1 MSETKSE
8 VLVERKE
15 NGVALVRVNRPE
27 AMNALNLEVRRQLG
41 AAFAS
46 FHGDE
51 TVRAIVLTGNEKA
64 FAAGADLKEFVDASP
79 IDQMKRRVERYWQ
92 AIADTP
98 QPVIAAV
105 NGFALGGGMEL
116 AMCADIIIAGE
127 GAQLGQPEV
136 KVGIIPGAGGTQ
148 RLTRAIGKYQA
159 MLLCLTG
166 DFITAAEALRMGLV
180 SRVVPD
186 EEVLET
192 AEKMAG
198 RIAKLPPLAVQSAKE
213 LVLAGGDASLSAAM
227 TMERKA
233 MQVLFASADK
243 KEAMTAFIEKR
254 KPVLKG
260 A

>member
-1 MSETKSE
+1 MSGSKSE
-8 VLVERKE
+8 VLVERNE
-15 NGVALVRVNRPE
+15 NGVAVVRVNRPE

-41 AAFAS
+41 EAFAS
-46 FHGDE
+46 FHDDE
-51 TVRAIVLTGNEKA
+51 NVRAVVLTGSDKV
-64 FAAGADLKEFVDASP
+64 FAAGADLKEFVDTGP
-79 IDQMKRRVERYWQ
+79 IEQMKRRVERYWQ
-92 AIADTP
+92 AIAETP

-116 AMCADIIIAGE
+116 AMSADIIIAGE

-148 RLTRAIGKYQA
+148 KLTRAVGKYQA

-166 DFITAAEALRMGLV
+166 DFISAAEGLRMGVV
-180 SRVVPD
+180 SKVVPD
-186 EEVLET
+186 CEVFET
-192 AEKMAG
+192 AMKMAE
-198 RIAKLPPLAVQSAKE
+198 RIARLPTLAVQSAKE
-213 LVLAGGDASLSAAM
+213 MVLAGGDASLASAL

>member
-1 MSETKSE
+1 
-8 VLVERKE
+8 
-15 NGVALVRVNRPE
+15 
-27 AMNALNLEVRRQLG
+27 MNALNLEVRRQLG
-41 AAFAS
+41 EAFAS

-51 TVRAIVLTGNEKA
+51 TVRAVVLTGNEKA
-64 FAAGADLKEFVDASP
+64 FAAGADLKEFVDVSP

-166 DFITAAEALRMGLV
+166 DFISADEALRMGLV
-180 SRVVPD
+180 SKVVPD
-186 EEVLET
+186 GEVLET

-254 KPVLKG
+254 KPSFKG

>member
-41 AAFAS
+41 EAFAS

-51 TVRAIVLTGNEKA
+51 TVRAVVLTGNEKA
-64 FAAGADLKEFVDASP
+64 FAAGADLKEFVDVSP

-166 DFITAAEALRMGLV
+166 DFISADEALRMGLV
-180 SRVVPD
+180 SKVVPD
-186 EEVLET
+186 GEVLET

-254 KPVLKG
+254 KPSFKG